1 MLPLSPCGPDSPN
14 KDKYFDKHSL
24 PCHLSCFADRIRTFT
39 YAFRNFNVFCVRG
52 FQKSLFLGKF
62 LIANMKVVILTSS
75 IFYLLGLKMSQNID
89 TNAKS
94 QPDANPV
101 QVKQE
106 QTINNKQEAEKQN
119 IEKSLIINPQESL
132 KSPAPDSNAANPIIR
147 QRTNHLM
154 EKMD

>member
-1 MLPLSPCGPDSPN
+1 M
-14 KDKYFDKHSL
+14 
-24 PCHLSCFADRIRTFT
+24 
-39 YAFRNFNVFCVRG
+39 RG